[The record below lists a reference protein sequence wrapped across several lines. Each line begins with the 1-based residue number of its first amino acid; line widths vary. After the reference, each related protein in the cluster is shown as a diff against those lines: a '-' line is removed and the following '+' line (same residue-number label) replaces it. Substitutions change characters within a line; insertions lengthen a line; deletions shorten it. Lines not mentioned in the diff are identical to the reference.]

1 MSSKRGNVIFIYDKK
16 KWLCSMNYFLTA
28 MILGKVYKVKHHEI
42 GFSRAQEGAWN
53 WENIPDSIR

>member
-1 MSSKRGNVIFIYDKK
+1 
-16 KWLCSMNYFLTA
+16 MNYFLTA

-53 WENIPDSIR
+53 WENIPDSIK